1 MDTTGKLGASPADGG
16 RTPARTV
23 DNASAGAHEVIDKI
37 SEATRPAVDRVASG
51 AHQAVD
57 KIASAATQTADTLR
71 ARSRRLWSAKTQT
84 MEQCRGYVREN
95 PMTSLGVAVAA
106 GFLLSRLWKSR

>member
-1 MDTTGKLGASPADGG
+1 METTGKLGTAPADGG
-16 RTPARTV
+16 RTLARTV
-23 DNASAGAHEVIDKI
+23 DNASVGAHEVIDKI
-37 SEATRPAVDRVASG
+37 SDATRPAVDRVASG
-51 AHQAVD
+51 AQQAVD
-57 KIASAATQTADTLR
+57 KIASAASQTAGTLR
-71 ARSRRLWSAKTQT
+71 ARSRRLWSTKTQT

>member
-1 MDTTGKLGASPADGG
+1 METAGKLGPPPADGG
-16 RTPARTV
+16 PTLARTV
-23 DNASAGAHEVIDKI
+23 DNATAGAHEVIDKI
-37 SEATRPAVDRVASG
+37 SDPTRPAVDRVASG

-71 ARSRRLWSAKTQT
+71 ARSRRLWSAKTQA